1 MFTIRG
7 KALLEDDVS
16 ILQFL
21 QSQIEEQLGI
31 SLFGR
36 FIVTDSNIQICCPVH
51 NNGQEKRPSCGISRV
66 DKIINGKKIPA
77 GTVHCFTCGYTA
89 TLPEMISYIYG
100 YDDSGAYGT
109 KWLIKNFLSIDI
121 EDRKPLDLKLS
132 RNSNHSEQQYV
143 PEKQLDR
150 YRYYHDYMF
159 KRGLTEELIEK
170 YDIGYDPKFKLKKN
184 ENTFPCITFP
194 VRDMQG
200 RTLFIARR
208 AIHFKLYHYPENV
221 FKPLYG
227 VYELDYS
234 QDTLYVCES
243 IINAITAVKYGVTAI
258 ALLGTGTSEQFNLIK
273 KLPFRKIVAAF
284 DGDEAGDKGAKRL
297 IKIID
302 NKLVKSLVVPRGKD
316 INDLSEQEF
325 KNCPE
330 IFLSKKY

>member
-1 MFTIRG
+1 M
-7 KALLEDDVS
+7 A
-16 ILQFL
+16 
-21 QSQIEEQLGI
+21 
-31 SLFGR
+31 
-36 FIVTDSNIQICCPVH
+36 
-51 NNGQEKRPSCGISRV
+51 
-66 DKIINGKKIPA
+66 KKIPA

-200 RTLFIARR
+200 QNSVYCTKGNTISSFTIIRKTCLNHYMVCMNWIIAK
-208 AIHFKLYHYPENV
+208 IHYMCV
-221 FKPLYG
+221 R
-227 VYELDYS
+227 V
-234 QDTLYVCES
+234 
-243 IINAITAVKYGVTAI
+243 
-258 ALLGTGTSEQFNLIK
+258 
-273 KLPFRKIVAAF
+273 
-284 DGDEAGDKGAKRL
+284 
-297 IKIID
+297 
-302 NKLVKSLVVPRGKD
+302 
-316 INDLSEQEF
+316 
-325 KNCPE
+325 
-330 IFLSKKY
+330 